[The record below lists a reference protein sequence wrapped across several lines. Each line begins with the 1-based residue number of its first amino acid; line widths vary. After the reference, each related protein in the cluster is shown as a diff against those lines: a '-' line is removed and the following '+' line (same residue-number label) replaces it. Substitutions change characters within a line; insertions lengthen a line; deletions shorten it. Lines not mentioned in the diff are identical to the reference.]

1 MNQEIIISLI
11 VLIVIGLVIF
21 YISISRSIKKRA
33 QKYVKTH
40 DEIMDLEAKVKS
52 ELSRTKK
59 ISKNEESIKLFDEWL
74 YEYEQFSGEIEII
87 SHLTTRIKNTAT
99 FAKRKDFNSY
109 ASELN
114 IHLDGFQE
122 RLLVLYNKINKYTS
136 YELENTRIS
145 LELKER
151 IKNLTNE
158 FDANLR
164 YLEIYNQSFDNE
176 IIHVNDEIANF
187 EALQREGEYPEGRTL
202 LKTASQ
208 KIDTIDYVLS
218 LIIDLQTYI
227 NRLNTQIE
235 KIEIIN
241 AKITKLNFSI
251 NLKDFDAKLAKF
263 KVDTN
268 NLLNEVTYIDF
279 NHDIDKDELRKIK
292 TDLKNLDADITEY
305 KGIVEEKSTYI
316 YEIIE
321 YLNNNEELINQS
333 EEILSGAYTE
343 KEKISKLYQ
352 HEDINKYVE
361 KIEHQISQYQDFKVD
376 YQDLITIIYDG
387 KEDYANLKSRIIK
400 ANKYLHR
407 LLKNV
412 SESILALRDI
422 RVDEIQAHEMLQTYQ
437 RNIIEI
443 DLYLRGYNHHNLI
456 SSNFKNMLVD
466 LEVKLE
472 MLENELQLEPINIT
486 NVRNLNTSVAKL
498 INEIT
503 TTKAQENIKQREAAK
518 YLIIYFNRFTHT
530 QDGIN
535 YARRF
540 NTLFN
545 DHDYKRILKESFELL
560 KSSNKDGEQI
570 YKQIVNQVHVEPFEH
585 VLTPNIEQ

>member
-1 MNQEIIISLI
+1 MNQEIIIGLI
-11 VLIVIGLVIF
+11 VLIIIGLVIF
-21 YISISRSIKKRA
+21 YVSISRNIKKRA
-33 QKYVKTH
+33 QKYTKTH

-87 SHLTTRIKNTAT
+87 SHLTTRIKNTAS
-99 FAKRKDFNSY
+99 FAKRKDFSSY

-158 FDANLR
+158 FDGNLR

-241 AKITKLNFSI
+241 DKITKLNFSI
-251 NLKDFDAKLAKF
+251 NLKDFDTKLANF
-263 KVDTN
+263 KIDTN

-279 NHDIDKDELRKIK
+279 NHDINKDELRKIK
-292 TDLKNLDADITEY
+292 NDLKNLDSDITEY

-321 YLNNNEELINQS
+321 YLNNNEELIKQS
-333 EEILSGAYTE
+333 EDILSGAHSE

-361 KIEHQISQYQDFKVD
+361 QIEHQITQYQDFKVD
-376 YQDLITIIYDG
+376 YQELITIIYDG

-422 RVDEIQAHEMLQTYQ
+422 RIDEIQAHEMIKTYQ

-585 VLTPNIEQ
+585 VLTPNIEK